1 MATVSESI
9 AKSYNG
15 RTITIFTDSQAAFK
29 ALESVT
35 VKSKL
40 VLECLQR
47 LSEQRHTT
55 QFNWCGC
62 RGMRASWAMRGLTKW
77 LRRVQTLNL
86 LDPSPYLAF
95 RIAWSISNRGLDGE
109 ETHRV
114 LEV

>member
-1 MATVSESI
+1 
-9 AKSYNG
+9 
-15 RTITIFTDSQAAFK
+15 
-29 ALESVT
+29 
-35 VKSKL
+35 
-40 VLECLQR
+40 
-47 LSEQRHTT
+47 
-55 QFNWCGC
+55 
-62 RGMRASWAMRGLTKW
+62 MRASWAMRGLTKW